1 MQNSKRLLT
10 LWLIASIALGVAY
23 LANDSHA
30 SGKKNTQVAAAAHA
44 TSNNTPNRESRP
56 PAGQPHAAVRIQ
68 TSDYS
73 ASIHPQNTGIMRFE
87 LRNERFVVDNHAL
100 NLISTDRPEYL
111 PFRFELEGSTL
122 SQRNPDRVE
131 QPSARAASFHWNE
144 ANLSV
149 VRKLEAGQ
157 HPYQLWSTLRVTNTG
172 TSPKAIRLHFG
183 TYHYVKRSDESGG
196 MFAVTSPKLSHG
208 VCRIKD
214 EIKREDRKDLLK
226 KHSYKGDV
234 RLAGTET
241 VYFVNALAPDQP
253 AAETCRMQVS
263 DRGGTLKDP
272 HGSLFMIDLAYPP
285 VTLKPGQSQI
295 YRTLAYLG
303 PKTPEDLRNA
313 GHGLAKVINLGFFSY
328 LAGYLTQLLSA
339 IHTYVPNWGI
349 AIILLTLLVKVLLFP
364 LTAKSFKSM
373 ARMRLLKPELDQLN
387 ELYKEDR
394 EKRGAATMELYR
406 KHKINPLGGCL
417 PQLLQLPI
425 WWALYTSLST
435 NVELYHSGF
444 FLWWTDL
451 SAPDP
456 YFVLPVALGVLMY
469 VQQKLTPTAMDPAQA
484 KVMLYMMPL
493 MMTGF
498 MLFLPSGLC
507 LYILTNSVLSIGQ
520 QKYFEH
526 ASMSEAAATA
536 QATAT
541 TMQEA
546 PNQPSTPAKQRKAIS
561 RRSRR
566 GKAKAART

>member
-1 MQNSKRLLT
+1 MHPSKRLLT
-10 LWLIASIALGVAY
+10 LWLLASVALGVAY
-23 LANDSHA
+23 LANDGHA
-30 SGKKNTQVAAAAHA
+30 SSTKGRHKTAAHEVPHPQPSA
-44 TSNNTPNRESRP
+44 EAAS
-56 PAGQPHAAVRIQ
+56 PAGQSPSTVRIQ
-68 TSDYS
+68 TSDYT
-73 ASIHPQNTGIMRFE
+73 ASIHPLSTGIKRFE
-87 LRNERFVVDNHAL
+87 LRHDRFEVDERAL
-100 NLISTDRPEYL
+100 NLITTDRPEYL
-111 PFRFELEGSTL
+111 PFRFELEGSTFG
-122 SQRNPDRVE
+122 QRNPDRVE
-131 QPSARAASFHWNE
+131 QTSLRAATFHWHDPG
-144 ANLSV
+144 LSV

-157 HPYQLWSTLRVTNTG
+157 HPYQLWSTLRVTNT
-172 TSPKAIRLHFG
+172 SAAPKAVRLHFG
-183 TYHYVKRSDESGG
+183 TYHYVKRSEESGG

-208 VCRIKD
+208 ICRIAD
-214 EIKREDRKDLLK
+214 EVQRKDRKDLLK
-226 KHSYKGDV
+226 THAYKGDV
-234 RLAGTET
+234 RLAGAET

-253 AAETCRMQVS
+253 PAQRCRMQVS
-263 DRGGTLKDP
+263 DRGGTVKDP

-285 VTLKPGQSQI
+285 LTLQPGQSQI

-303 PKTPEDLRNA
+303 PKTPQDLRNA

-339 IHTYVPNWGI
+339 IHQYVPNWGI

-387 ELYKEDR
+387 ELYKDDR

-526 ASMSEAAATA
+526 ASVSEAATSD
-536 QATAT
+536 QATAIA
-541 TMQEA
+541 MQDA
-546 PNQPSTPAKQRKAIS
+546 TQKPSTPAKRKAIS
-561 RRSRR
+561 RRTRR